1 MMRKLV
7 LLALLIAVLGGTYST
22 AFAAETAEEKRTKV
36 LELSN
41 AWIGSNVKYLNSPKS
56 KIINLKTYNPKK
68 VPSTVTLDCSS
79 FSASVF
85 LTAINVNI
93 PRTADAQKNR
103 GSAVA
108 YRINKDGTINGD
120 LKVGDLIF
128 LDYDKDHSPDHV
140 MIYAGNQYFIQM
152 GGHGIRK
159 YHFTSPWTNNRPVG
173 SYVCAVRRIIR

>member
-1 MMRKLV
+1 MIRKLV
-7 LLALLIAVLGGTYST
+7 ALALLIALLGGTYST
-22 AFAAETAEEKRTKV
+22 ALAAETAENKRSKV

-56 KIINLKTYNPKK
+56 KIINLKNYNPKK
-68 VPSTVTLDCSS
+68 VPSSVTLDCSS

-85 LTAINVNI
+85 LTAININI
-93 PRTADAQKNR
+93 PRAADAQKNV
-103 GSAVA
+103 GSIVS
-108 YRINKDGTINGD
+108 YKINKDGTVSGD

-152 GGHGIRK
+152 GGHGIKK
-159 YHFTSPWTNNRPVG
+159 YHFTSPWINNRPVG
-173 SYVCAVRRIIR
+173 AYVCAVRRVIR